1 VANNFIADLEQR
13 FEGWPG
19 SVLTLMLLVGS
30 AVIAAIALFSKSNVV
45 KAIVLAYIVLP

>member
-1 VANNFIADLEQR
+1 MANKFMTDFEQR
-13 FEGWPG
+13 LEGWPG
-19 SVLTLMLLVGS
+19 SMLTIALLVGA